1 MQMKLK
7 RTIAWV
13 NKSVY
18 GKTDECLD
26 LQTVL
31 NVFFTNYTL
40 STVLFAVD
48 GIGFSIDVLMQV
60 FVKLELDELLR
71 FGETS

>member
-1 MQMKLK
+1 MKLK